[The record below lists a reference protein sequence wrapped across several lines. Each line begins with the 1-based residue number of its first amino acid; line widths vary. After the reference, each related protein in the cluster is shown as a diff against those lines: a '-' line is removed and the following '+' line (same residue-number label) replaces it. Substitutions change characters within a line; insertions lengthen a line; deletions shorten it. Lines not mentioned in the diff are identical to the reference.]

1 MNEQLIVLSGELA
14 PLNGFVGDGLI
25 SDVLYRLKSGKEAT
39 VFCCKAGPAV
49 DMDLVGAKIYRPNRS
64 FKNDAIYQE
73 GRVVLDARARRAVA
87 KKSRF
92 GKAVKSDQWIG
103 HEYDIL
109 QTLYSGGADVPRP
122 IKQQGNAILMEY
134 FGDEDGPAPMLK
146 DVRITRE
153 EAPRLFKQLVDNVQ
167 TLLACNYIH
176 GDLSP
181 YNILYWQE
189 QLVVIDFP
197 QAVDARQNRH
207 ARDLLFRDLE
217 NAYRYFARFG
227 VAADPRR
234 ISDGLWHKFMR
245 GML

>member
-1 MNEQLIVLSGELA
+1 MNEEPIVLTGELE

-25 SDVLYRLKSGKEAT
+25 NDVIYRLKSGKEAT
-39 VFCCKAGPAV
+39 VFCCQGGPAV
-49 DMDLVGAKIYRPNRS
+49 ESELVGAKIYRPNRS

-92 GKAVKSDQWIG
+92 GKAVKSEQWIG

-109 QTLYSGGADVPRP
+109 QTLYEAGADVPRP
-122 IKQQGNAILMEY
+122 IKQEGNAILMEY
-134 FGDEDGPAPMLK
+134 FGDEEGPAPMLR
-146 DVRITRE
+146 DVRLTPE
-153 EAPRLFKQLVDNVQ
+153 EAPHLFKQLVDNVQ

-181 YNILYWQE
+181 YNILYWQDA
-189 QLVVIDFP
+189 LVIIDFP
-197 QAVDARQNRH
+197 QAIDARQNRH
-207 ARDLLFRDLE
+207 ARELLFRDLE
-217 NAYRYFARFG
+217 NVYRYFARFG
-227 VAADPRR
+227 VSANPRR
-234 ISDGLWHKFMR
+234 ITDALWHKYMR